1 MRLSNRAAIAARAS
15 RRYHRSVPIDAEILV
30 IGAGIIGCAVAGE
43 LTSRGARV
51 HVLDSR
57 WVGHGATQASAG
69 MLAPYTEAH
78 ESGPLLDLLVRSL
91 DLYDGWIQ
99 DVRTQSGMP
108 VEYVRSGSLEVAF
121 DADAAAHLRLTA
133 AGAGAERCAW
143 LDSAGTRRL
152 EPGLPVNIL
161 GALSVPGHG
170 YVAAQDL
177 TAALARVVSNGGGRV
192 QTATRAVAVDARST
206 CVHVTLE
213 DGDSIRAEQVV
224 IATGSWT
231 SQLLGLDDAAP
242 RQVRP
247 VRGQL
252 LRIRPLAP
260 VLSRVIWGPGCYLV
274 PWADGTVLVGATM
287 EEAGF
292 EERNTVN
299 AVRALLEAASTLVPA
314 LTDATF
320 VDARSGLRPATADGL
335 PIIGPSSSSDRVFY
349 ATGHFRNGI
358 LLAPLT
364 ARLVADLMLER
375 RAEPGLDALSPG
387 RVALT

>member
-1 MRLSNRAAIAARAS
+1 VSTE
-15 RRYHRSVPIDAEILV
+15 AEILV

-57 WVGHGATQASAG
+57 RVGHGATQASAG

-78 ESGPLLDLLVRSL
+78 ENGPLLDLLIRSL
-91 DLYDGWIQ
+91 DLYDGWIR
-99 DVRTQSGMP
+99 DVQIQSGAQ
-108 VEYVRSGSLEVAF
+108 VEYRRSGSLEVAF
-121 DADAAAHLRLTA
+121 DEEA
-133 AGAGAERCAW
+133 AGHVRSNGAAAGAERCAW
-143 LDSAGTRRL
+143 LDSAGARRL
-152 EPGLPVNIL
+152 EPALPVNIA
-161 GALSVPGHG
+161 GALSVPAHG

-177 TAALARVVSNGGGRV
+177 TDALARAVVNRGGRV
-192 QTATRAVAVDARST
+192 QTGARAVAVDVRSGS
-206 CVHVTLE
+206 VHVTLD
-213 DGDSIRAEQVV
+213 DGNSIRAGQIV

-231 SQLLGLDDAAP
+231 PQLLGLDDDAP

-252 LRIRPLAP
+252 LRIRPIGP

-274 PWADGTVLVGATM
+274 PWANGTVLVGATM

-292 EERNTVN
+292 EERNTVD
-299 AVRALLEAASTLVPA
+299 AVQMLLEAASTLVPA
-314 LTDATF
+314 LSDATF
-320 VDARSGLRPATADGL
+320 VEARSGLRPATADGL
-335 PIIGPSSSSDRVFY
+335 PIIGPSSSSDRVVY

-364 ARLVADLMLER
+364 ARLVADLILER
-375 RAEPGLDALSPG
+375 RSDPALDALSPRRALLAS
-387 RVALT
+387 RVT

>member
-1 MRLSNRAAIAARAS
+1 VST
-15 RRYHRSVPIDAEILV
+15 DAEILV

-43 LTSRGARV
+43 LTGRGARV

-57 WVGHGATQASAG
+57 AVGQGATQASAG

-99 DVRTQSGMP
+99 EVRARSGRH
-108 VEYVRSGSLEVAF
+108 VEYRRSGSLEVAV
-121 DADAAAHLRLTA
+121 DAAAAEHLRLTGA
-133 AGAGAERCAW
+133 AVGAERCAW
-143 LDSAGTRRL
+143 LDSSDARKL
-152 EPGLPVNIL
+152 EPALTAAIV
-161 GALSVPGHG
+161 GALSAPGHG
-170 YVAAQDL
+170 YVSAPDL
-177 TAALARVVSNGGGRV
+177 TTALARVVSNGGGRV
-192 QTATRAVAVDARST
+192 ETASRAVAVDARSRF
-206 CVHVTLE
+206 VHVMLKE
-213 DGDSIRAEQVV
+213 GNSIRAEQVV

-231 SQLLGLDDAAP
+231 PQLLGLDDEAP
-242 RQVRP
+242 RRVRP

-252 LRIRPLAP
+252 LRIRPLGP

-274 PWADGTVLVGATM
+274 PWDDGTVLVGATM

-292 EERNTVN
+292 EERNTVS

-314 LTDATF
+314 LGDATF
-320 VDARSGLRPATADGL
+320 VDARSGLRPATPDGL
-335 PIIGPSSSSDRVFY
+335 PIIGPSASSDRVFY

-364 ARLVADLMLER
+364 ARLVADLILER
-375 RAEPGLDALSPG
+375 RTPPGLDAVSPR
-387 RVALT
+387 RVALTTRLT